1 MPEPRIGYVFLQ
13 GHCCRVRL
21 LQLFA
26 GHVESCV
33 QHDEASAPG
42 SGGNAN
48 KLPHSYRAS
57 SRLQSLAGPS
67 ALKTQLSSRFYCNKD
82 SYDAENL
89 PRNPFAN
96 PSASFQRPGHLQVLM
111 SLSFCFRKPFRCEV
125 LFTHGI
131 RSRHLPRPF
140 CEAIPFHEPS
150 TATVR
155 TQVLCRQNIKR
166 RLARGGGL
174 TLLT

>member
-1 MPEPRIGYVFLQ
+1 MPEPRVGYVFLQ

-26 GHVESCV
+26 GHVEACV

-67 ALKTQLSSRFYCNKD
+67 ALKTQLSSRFYCIKD

-96 PSASFQRPGHLQVLM
+96 PSASFQRPEHLQVLT
-111 SLSFCFRKPFRCEV
+111 SLSFCFRKPFRCGDIV
-125 LFTHGI
+125 YSWNTFAT
-131 RSRHLPRPF
+131 
-140 CEAIPFHEPS
+140 PS
-150 TATVR
+150 A
-155 TQVLCRQNIKR
+155 
-166 RLARGGGL
+166 
-174 TLLT
+174 TLLRSHPIPRTFHGHRPNSSFVPPKY